1 MPLHIAY
8 GEQSALRARCEVATV
23 RTTRPGEAAYEP
35 GAVVPSGQWRPLTEA
50 DVKAATAPRRP
61 LDSTLVELVRPPF
74 REGSPLEDLP
84 RSLGDP
90 DAVYLGQALAKP
102 DMTTTTTTDNYENGQ
117 LLGLHLDNWD
127 KLTYAD
133 KHTGRRRICLNL
145 GPGTR
150 YIILGF
156 IDAQAV
162 CRAVHPADHAHR
174 FPHTQDFRDY
184 VASGRPIRIIR
195 IRLAPREGYVAPT
208 EYLLHDGSSEGQDLP
223 SAAAFWLG
231 NWPRGIL
238 PSLV

>member
-8 GEQSALRARCEVATV
+8 GDPSALRARCEVATV
-23 RTTRPGEAAYEP
+23 RTTRPEETAYEP
-35 GAVVPSGQWRPLTEA
+35 GSVVPAGQWRPMTEA
-50 DVKAATAPRRP
+50 DVKAVTAPRRP
-61 LDSTLVELVRPPF
+61 LDSTLVEIVRPPYS
-74 REGSPLEDLP
+74 EGQPLENLTRP
-84 RSLGDP
+84 LGDP

-102 DMTTTTTTDNYENGQ
+102 HMTTTTDNYQDGR

-127 KLTYAD
+127 KLPYAD

-145 GPGTR
+145 GPGNR
-150 YIILGF
+150 YIILGA

-162 CRAVHPADHAHR
+162 CRAVHPDEHAHR
-174 FPHTQDFRDY
+174 YPHTQDYREY

-195 IRLAPREGYVAPT
+195 IRLSPGEGYMAPT
-208 EYLLHDGSSEGQDLP
+208 EYLLHDGSTEGQDEP

-231 NWPRGIL
+231 QWPRGIL